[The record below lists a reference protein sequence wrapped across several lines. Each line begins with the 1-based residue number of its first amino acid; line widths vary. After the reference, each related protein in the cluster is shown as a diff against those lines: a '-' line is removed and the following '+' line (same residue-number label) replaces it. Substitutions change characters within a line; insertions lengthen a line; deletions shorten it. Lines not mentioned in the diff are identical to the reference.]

1 MSHLCRPPCDEAVI
15 RSAPAVSRC
24 KRGLGRWVLAAT
36 IIGSSMA
43 FIDGTVVNVA
53 LPALQT
59 QLGAT
64 AAQLQWIMES
74 YLLFLAAL
82 ILVGGTLGDHYGRRR
97 IYAVGLVLFATASV
111 WCGFAPNANQLIFAR
126 AAQGIGGA
134 LLVPGSLAIISATFS
149 DEQRGRAIGTWSGF
163 TALAMAL
170 GPILG
175 GWLIDNM
182 SWRWI
187 FFINIPPTLIVLWI
201 LFRYVPESR
210 RETETDSLDW
220 RGALLITAGLGAVVF
235 ALIETATP
243 GFDQVKAFII
253 LAVGT
258 ILILGFFLIQARSHA
273 PMMPLSLFRS
283 QTFSGANIITLLLYA
298 ALSGGLFFFPLN
310 LIQVQGYSATAAGA
324 SFLPFMLIMLLL
336 SRWSGGLVD
345 RYGGRLPLVIGP
357 TIAAIGFFLF
367 TMAGVGGSY
376 WTNFFPAITVLGV
389 GMAITVAPLTTVV
402 MGAVE
407 PRRAGMASG
416 INNAVSR
423 VAGLLAIAVM
433 GIVVSIAFNNTLEGH
448 MTMLELSPDIRQIL
462 GEQRVK
468 LAGVEVPP
476 QLGKEMAAAL
486 KQAIAE
492 SFISGFRLV
501 MVVAGGLAFLSALV
515 ALLMI
520 KPGIPSRRQAP
531 SER

>member
-1 MSHLCRPPCDEAVI
+1 M
-15 RSAPAVSRC
+15 
-24 KRGLGRWVLAAT
+24 
-36 IIGSSMA
+36 
-43 FIDGTVVNVA
+43 
-53 LPALQT
+53 
-59 QLGAT
+59 
-64 AAQLQWIMES
+64 
-74 YLLFLAAL
+74 
-82 ILVGGTLGDHYGRRR
+82 GGTLGDHYGHRR
-97 IYAVGLVLFATASV
+97 IYAVGLALFAVASV

-126 AAQGIGGA
+126 AVQGVGGA

-175 GWLIDNM
+175 GWLIDNV

-187 FFINIPPTLIVLWI
+187 FFINVPPTLIVLWM
-201 LFRYVPESR
+201 LFRHVPESEH
-210 RETETDSLDW
+210 ETEADPLDW
-220 RGALLITAGLGAVVF
+220 SGALLVTAGLGAVVF

-243 GFDQVKAFII
+243 GFDRVKVLSI
-253 LAVGT
+253 LAVGI
-258 ILILGFFLIQARSHA
+258 ILIIGFFLVEARSQA
-273 PMMPLSLFRS
+273 PMMPFSLFRS
-283 QTFSGANIITLLLYA
+283 RTFSGANVITLLLYA
-298 ALSGGLFFFPLN
+298 ALSGSLFFLPLN

-367 TMAGVGGSY
+367 TVAGVGASY
-376 WTNFFPAITVLGV
+376 WTSFFPAIAVLGV

-402 MGAVE
+402 MEAVE

-433 GIVVSIAFNNTLEGH
+433 GIVVSIAFDNALDSHMNTP
-448 MTMLELSPDIRQIL
+448 ELSPEIRQML
-462 GEQRVK
+462 DEQRVK

-476 QLGKEMAAAL
+476 HVGQKVAAAL
-486 KQAIAE
+486 KQVIAT

-501 MVVAGGLAFLSALV
+501 MYVAGGLAFLGALG
-515 ALLMI
+515 ALLTI
-520 KPGIPSRRQAP
+520 KGGGPAQGKPQA
-531 SER
+531 SARG